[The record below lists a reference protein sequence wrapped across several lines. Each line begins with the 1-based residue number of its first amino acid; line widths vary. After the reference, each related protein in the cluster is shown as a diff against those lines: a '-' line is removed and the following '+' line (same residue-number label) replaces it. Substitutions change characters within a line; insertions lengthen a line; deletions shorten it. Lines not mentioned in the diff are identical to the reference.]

1 MIRVLVADDQA
12 LLRGSLRL
20 LVDAEPG
27 MVAAGEAA
35 DGAQAVRLTAETRPD
50 VVLMDVRMPGT
61 DGIEATRLL
70 CAPRDATPDAGPR
83 ASPAHVPRV
92 LILTMFDLDEY
103 VYGALRAGA
112 SGFLL
117 KDAPPAELLAAIRVV
132 AAGEALIAPA
142 VTRRLIAEFARRPGP
157 ARRDS
162 AGLDGVT
169 DREREVLEL
178 VARGLTNTEIA
189 RRLFVGLSTVKTHV
203 SHLLTKFGAR
213 DRAQL
218 VIVAYETGLVTAGF
232 AAPGGH
238 PPADGPRAAG
248 QLSDGSSG

>member
-27 MVAAGEAA
+27 LVAVGEAA
-35 DGAQAVRLTAETRPD
+35 DGAEAVRLTAEARPD

-61 DGIEATRLL
+61 DGIEATRLI
-70 CAPRDATPDAGPR
+70 CAGPG
-83 ASPAHVPRV
+83 APPAAGHLPRV

-169 DREREVLEL
+169 DRERDVLEL

-218 VIVAYETGLVTAGF
+218 VIVAYETGLVTAGTT
-232 AAPGGH
+232 APH
-238 PPADGPRAAG
+238 SPRDRVPPV
-248 QLSDGSSG
+248 S